1 MRDYSKVEPKMWHG
15 KTMKALRKSPEGLVV
30 ALYLITSPSSNMLGL
45 YAQPILYMAYETGLG
60 EEGTRKGLQR
70 CIEAG
75 FCSYDEESEF
85 VFVHEMACYQI
96 ASELKATD
104 LRCKGIQKDYEALPD
119 NPFLGAFYERYA
131 GVFHLTK
138 ARGIEAPSKPLRSQ
152 EQEQEQEQ
160 EKEKEPNGSV
170 GSADLPGDKKTSEE
184 GAKPGLPICPVQK
197 VVDLYHEVLP
207 ELPKVKLLNDGR
219 RRAISKVWK
228 WVLTT
233 AKSDGQPR
241 ATTAAEALEWVKQY
255 FTIARGNDFL
265 MGRTVRTG
273 EHANWQCDLDFLL
286 TDRGMKHVI
295 EKTQKVAA

>member
-30 ALYLITSPSSNMLGL
+30 ALYLMTSPSSNMLGL

-60 EEGTRKGLQR
+60 EEGAKKGLQS

-96 ASELKATD
+96 APELKVAD

-131 GVFHLTK
+131 DVFHLTK

-160 EKEKEPNGSV
+160 DRETREVSRSPSRAKKEDRTNTLKTFLDGCKANGVKPIPDDHPIRQYMADSGISEEMAQIAWLRFREEHTVGARKSKRYTDWPATFANSV
-170 GSADLPGDKKTSEE
+170 KDRWYRLWFVKPEGEAEWTSE
-184 GAKPGLPICPVQK
+184 GLQAK
-197 VVDLYHEVLP
+197 
-207 ELPKVKLLNDGR
+207 
-219 RRAISKVWK
+219 RAIEAAIA
-228 WVLTT
+228 
-233 AKSDGQPR
+233 AKMQQE
-241 ATTAAEALEWVKQY
+241 AA
-255 FTIARGNDFL
+255 
-265 MGRTVRTG
+265 
-273 EHANWQCDLDFLL
+273 
-286 TDRGMKHVI
+286 
-295 EKTQKVAA
+295 